1 MAGRSTRDCWPD
13 VGDRAFRDASAAML
27 NGLSIVKLNMVIERL
42 IQRHQLTFFL
52 KVFNRF
58 TDKPIGYL
66 GNVSDGGLMLISQL
80 PMLVDANF
88 EFRIKLPGCRWG
100 GAVYRPDSAR
110 CLWCRE
116 DLTPHYY
123 DSGFILYQPPAEYSG
138 LISALQRYSPASSPC
153 KLPA

>member
-1 MAGRSTRDCWPD
+1 
-13 VGDRAFRDASAAML
+13 ML

-88 EFRIKLPGCRWG
+88 EFRIKLPGADG
-100 GAVYRPDSAR
+100 EVQFIDLTAR

-116 DLTPHYY
+116 DVTPNCY
-123 DSGFILYQPPAEYSG
+123 DSGFILYQPPAEYTA
-138 LISALQRYSPASSPC
+138 LISALQRYFSFQPLQAS
-153 KLPA
+153 A

>member
-1 MAGRSTRDCWPD
+1 
-13 VGDRAFRDASAAML
+13 ML

-88 EFRIKLPGCRWG
+88 EFRIKLPGADG
-100 GAVYRPDSAR
+100 EVQFIDLTAR

-138 LISALQRYSPASSPC
+138 LIGALQRYFSFQPLQAS
-153 KLPA
+153 A

>member
-1 MAGRSTRDCWPD
+1 
-13 VGDRAFRDASAAML
+13 ML

-42 IQRHQLTFFL
+42 IQRHQLTCFL

-88 EFRIKLPGCRWG
+88 EFRIKLPGADG
-100 GAVYRPDSAR
+100 EVQFIDLTAR

-138 LISALQRYSPASSPC
+138 LISALQRYFSFQPLQAS
-153 KLPA
+153 A

>member
-1 MAGRSTRDCWPD
+1 
-13 VGDRAFRDASAAML
+13 ML

-88 EFRIKLPGCRWG
+88 EFRIKLPGADG
-100 GAVYRPDSAR
+100 EVQFIDLTAR

-138 LISALQRYSPASSPC
+138 LISAVQRFFSVQPLQAS
-153 KLPA
+153 A

>member
-1 MAGRSTRDCWPD
+1 
-13 VGDRAFRDASAAML
+13 ML

-88 EFRIKLPGCRWG
+88 EFRIKLPGAAG
-100 GAVYRPDSAR
+100 EVQFIDLTAR

-123 DSGFILYQPPAEYSG
+123 DSGFILYQPPAGYSG
-138 LISALQRYSPASSPC
+138 LISALQRYFSFQPLQAS
-153 KLPA
+153 A

>member
-1 MAGRSTRDCWPD
+1 
-13 VGDRAFRDASAAML
+13 ML

-88 EFRIKLPGCRWG
+88 EFRIKLPGADG
-100 GAVYRPDSAR
+100 EVQFIDLTAR

-123 DSGFILYQPPAEYSG
+123 DSGFILYQPPAEYAT
-138 LISALQRYSPASSPC
+138 LISALQRYFSFQSLQAS
-153 KLPA
+153 A

>member
-1 MAGRSTRDCWPD
+1 
-13 VGDRAFRDASAAML
+13 ML

-88 EFRIKLPGCRWG
+88 EFRIKLPGADG
-100 GAVYRPDSAR
+100 EVQFIDLTAR

-123 DSGFILYQPPAEYSG
+123 DSGFILYQPPAEYSA
-138 LISALQRYSPASSPC
+138 LITTLRQYFSFYPLPAS
-153 KLPA
+153 A

>member
-1 MAGRSTRDCWPD
+1 
-13 VGDRAFRDASAAML
+13 ML

-66 GNVSDGGLMLISQL
+66 RNVSDGGLMLISQL

-88 EFRIKLPGCRWG
+88 EFRIKLPGADG
-100 GAVYRPDSAR
+100 EVQFIDLTAR

-123 DSGFILYQPPAEYSG
+123 DSGFILYQPPAEYSA
-138 LISALQRYSPASSPC
+138 LITTLRQYFSFYPLPAS
-153 KLPA
+153 A